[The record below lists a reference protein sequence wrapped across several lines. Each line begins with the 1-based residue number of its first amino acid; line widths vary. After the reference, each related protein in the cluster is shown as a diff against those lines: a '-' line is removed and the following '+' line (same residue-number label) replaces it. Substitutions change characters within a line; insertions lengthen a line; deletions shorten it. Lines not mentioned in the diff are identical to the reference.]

1 MHWEDVGYLLS
12 KNKYSE
18 NSNIVEIF
26 TENHGKILGI
36 VYGAT
41 SKKIK
46 NYLQIGNKLHI
57 NYNLKNEN
65 RIGYLKIEIDE
76 ILTPKFFDDKK
87 KLSSIV
93 SSMSLVKVLTV
104 DSQVNR
110 NIFILIKKLF
120 QILDES
126 YWVNKL
132 IFWELELLKLVGY
145 DLDLHNIVEEEI
157 DNGIKKYFV
166 LKNSEKKYIP
176 SFLVEKNNEEIDMSQ
191 IFNGY
196 KLVSDYLEKS
206 ILKPNNISQPKS
218 RIEFLNLLK
227 K

>member
-157 DNGIKKYFV
+157 DNGVKKYFV

>member
-1 MHWEDVGYLLS
+1 MYWEDCGYLLS

-18 NSNIVEIF
+18 NSSIVELY
-26 TENHGKILGI
+26 TESHGKVLGI

-46 NYLQIGNKLHI
+46 SYLQIGNKLHL

-76 ILTPKFFDDKK
+76 ILTPKYFDDKK

-93 SSMSLVKVLTV
+93 SSMSLIKTLTV
-104 DSQVNR
+104 DNQIN
-110 NIFILIKKLF
+110 NKIFVLIKKLF
-120 QILDES
+120 LILNDS
-126 YWVNKL
+126 YWINKL

-145 DLDLHNIVEEEI
+145 DLELSKIVEEELVS
-157 DNGIKKYFV
+157 GKKHYFV
-166 LKNSEKKYIP
+166 SKNSEKKYVP
-176 SFLVEKNNEEIDMSQ
+176 SFLVEQNYNEVDINQ
-191 IFNGY
+191 ISSGF
-196 KLVSDYLEKS
+196 KLVTDYLEKS
-206 ILKPNNISQPKS
+206 ILKPNNILHPKS

-227 K
+227 E

>member
-1 MHWEDVGYLLS
+1 MYWEDSGYLLS
-12 KNKYSE
+12 KNKYNE
-18 NSNIVEIF
+18 NSSIVELY
-26 TENHGKILGI
+26 TENHGKVLGI

-93 SSMSLVKVLTV
+93 SSMSLVKVLTA
-104 DSQVNR
+104 DNQVNR

-120 QILDES
+120 LILDEH
-126 YWVNKL
+126 YWLNKL
-132 IFWELELLKLVGY
+132 IFWELELLKLIGY
-145 DLDLHNIVEEEI
+145 DLELHKIVDKEI
-157 DNGIKKYFV
+157 VHGKKKYFV
-166 LKNSEKKYIP
+166 LKNQEKKYVP
-176 SFLVEKNNEEIDMSQ
+176 SFLIEKDNEEIDINQ
-191 IFNGY
+191 IFNGF

-206 ILKPNNISQPKS
+206 ILKPNNIYQPKS
-218 RIEFLNLLK
+218 RIEFLSLLK
-227 K
+227 E

>member
-93 SSMSLVKVLTV
+93 SSMSLVKILTV

-157 DNGIKKYFV
+157 DNGVKKYFV